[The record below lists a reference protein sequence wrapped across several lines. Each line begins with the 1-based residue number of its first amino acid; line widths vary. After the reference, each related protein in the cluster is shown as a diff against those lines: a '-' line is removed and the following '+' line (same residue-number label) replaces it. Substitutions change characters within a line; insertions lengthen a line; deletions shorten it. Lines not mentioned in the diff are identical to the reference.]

1 MQDADGPADVQ
12 TLPQPA
18 RHRRPRV
25 QVKPVRFVPRSED
38 LHGIAANLRRA
49 RDLRQNLAVRAAEPK
64 LAVGLSIE
72 LIALLVD
79 GTMMPATEH
88 GEVRE
93 RGGASVGPVT
103 DVMALAEANAAAR
116 EAAAAVSVV
125 ERPPYRRWDRP
136 GAGRHLDGATVPA
149 VLHHHPARV
158 ARDAPGRFL

>member
-64 LAVGLSIE
+64 LAGGLSIE
-72 LIALLVD
+72 LIAVLVD
-79 GTMMPATEH
+79 GTMMPAASPGGGGGH
-88 GEVRE
+88 
-93 RGGASVGPVT
+93 GGAPVGPG
-103 DVMALAEANAAAR
+103 AR
-116 EAAAAVSVV
+116 
-125 ERPPYRRWDRP
+125 W
-136 GAGRHLDGATVPA
+136 
-149 VLHHHPARV
+149 
-158 ARDAPGRFL
+158 